1 MKITEAY
8 TVYNNG
14 IQSVEPQLAEAIDR
28 IIDAKNKEVDRYKE
42 CYEICERG
50 MHRAHD
56 LYKDSQEKLGKVELA
71 EAKARFELEQMNNT
85 SIFRALAE
93 IDRLQTALEFYAKE
107 STYWYIENPSG
118 KLLKDSRINKDLGSL
133 ARRAL
138 AGDSNAI

>member
-28 IIDAKNKEVDRYKE
+28 IIDAKNKAVDRYKE

-56 LYKDSQEKLGKVELA
+56 LYKDSQEKLDKVELA
-71 EAKARFELEQMNNT
+71 EAKARFELERMDNT
-85 SIFRALAE
+85 SIFRAIAE
-93 IDRLQTALEFYAKE
+93 IDRLRAALEKVME
-107 STYWYIENPSG
+107 IEAPNMEG
-118 KLLKDSRINKDLGSL
+118 WETCAYKI
-133 ARRAL
+133 ARQAL
-138 AGDSNAI
+138 AGDSDAI